1 MLSVPCTL
9 VHADGVVEH
18 TAFRMTAP
26 KLATL
31 EAKGGDAVDA
41 FLRSKVTH
49 KGYHG
54 SWRRYGSW
62 TLQDEGG
69 EETYLFA
76 WAYGKGAAPHAKCY
90 TLDSDAMQVYDDV
103 LLLRFPALDAVT
115 LTKAMALTE
124 PQVRRV
130 AGLHCGGGGSQR
142 RPSPR
147 QRARPKARR
156 RPRRRS
162 QAKANTQPGT
172 TAPVQLPVKDETA
185 VFEVEEEGLLK
196 DGSVATATFA
206 LADPAND
213 DASGSDDDELPVN
226 TNAATT
232 AQSDD
237 EDNDEDNDDEDD
249 VADGPIDTALFDL
262 EEADAEAVDDE
273 DDDDAEPAVDVLE
286 AHMLQ
291 HEDYEYP
298 RQDDSL
304 PAAVAVPRCGRA
316 WLSSIKTRPT
326 VCPLLTPTIRV
337 ECP

>member
-9 VHADGVVEH
+9 VHADGAVEH

-31 EAKGGDAVDA
+31 EAKGADAIDA

-54 SWRRYGSW
+54 SWQRYGSW

-90 TLDSDAMQVYDDV
+90 TLGSEAMQVYDDV
-103 LLLRFPALDAVT
+103 LLLRFPALDTVT
-115 LTKAMALTE
+115 LAEAMALTE
-124 PQVRRV
+124 PQVSGWLGCIAV
-130 AGLHCGGGGSQR
+130 AAQAASKVTPAAKGKGKSKGKR
-142 RPSPR
+142 K
-147 QRARPKARR
+147 AKKKKPKPA
-156 RPRRRS
+156 
-162 QAKANTQPGT
+162 AT
-172 TAPVQLPVKDETA
+172 TASVQLPVKDDTA

-196 DGSVATATFA
+196 DGSVTTATFA

-213 DASGSDDDELPVN
+213 DASGSDDDELPVVAS
-226 TNAATT
+226 TAATT

-237 EDNDEDNDDEDD
+237 EDNEEDNDDEDD
-249 VADGPIDTALFDL
+249 VADGPIDTAVFDL
-262 EEADAEAVDDE
+262 EEGDAEVADDEE

-291 HEDYEYP
+291 YEDYEYHDKTIP
-298 RQDDSL
+298 CQLPSL
-304 PAAVAVPRCGRA
+304 YSLWTSVG
-316 WLSSIKTRPT
+316 
-326 VCPLLTPTIRV
+326 
-337 ECP
+337 

>member
-9 VHADGVVEH
+9 VHADGAVEH

-90 TLDSDAMQVYDDV
+90 TLDSEAMQAYDDV

-115 LTKAMALTE
+115 LAKAMALTE
-124 PQVRRV
+124 PQVSGWLGCI
-130 AGLHCGGGGSQR
+130 A
-142 RPSPR
+142 
-147 QRARPKARR
+147 AAAAAPKAKSKAKKKKTR
-156 RPRRRS
+156 
-162 QAKANTQPGT
+162 KANPKAKPAAA

-262 EEADAEAVDDE
+262 EEGDAEEAVDDE

-291 HEDYEYP
+291 YEDYEYHDKTIP
-298 RQDDSL
+298 CQLPSL
-304 PAAVAVPRCGRA
+304 YSLWTSVG
-316 WLSSIKTRPT
+316 
-326 VCPLLTPTIRV
+326 
-337 ECP
+337 

>member
-9 VHADGVVEH
+9 VHADGAVEH
-18 TAFRMTAP
+18 TAFRMTVP

-31 EAKGGDAVDA
+31 EAKGGDAVDT

-90 TLDSDAMQVYDDV
+90 TLDSEAMQVYDDV

-115 LTKAMALTE
+115 LAEAMALTE
-124 PQVRRV
+124 PQVSGWLGCIAV
-130 AGLHCGGGGSQR
+130 A
-142 RPSPR
+142 
-147 QRARPKARR
+147 AAAAPKAT
-156 RPRRRS
+156 PA
-162 QAKANTQPGT
+162 AKAKAKKKKPKPKAKPAAA

-196 DGSVATATFA
+196 DGSAATATFA

-226 TNAATT
+226 NNPATT
-232 AQSDD
+232 AQSED

-262 EEADAEAVDDE
+262 EEGDAEEGVDDE

-291 HEDYEYP
+291 YEDYEYHDKTIP
-298 RQDDSL
+298 CQLPSL
-304 PAAVAVPRCGRA
+304 YSLWTSVG
-316 WLSSIKTRPT
+316 
-326 VCPLLTPTIRV
+326 
-337 ECP
+337 

>member
-9 VHADGVVEH
+9 VHADGAVEY

-31 EAKGGDAVDA
+31 EAKGEDAIDA

-54 SWRRYGSW
+54 SWQRYGSW

-69 EETYLFA
+69 DDTYLFA
-76 WAYGKGAAPHAKCY
+76 WAYGKGAAPHTKCY
-90 TLDSDAMQVYDDV
+90 TLDSEAMQVYDDV
-103 LLLRFPALDAVT
+103 LLLRFPGLEAVT
-115 LTKAMALTE
+115 LAEAMALTE
-124 PQVRRV
+124 PQVSGWLGCITV
-130 AGLHCGGGGSQR
+130 TAQAAPNAKSKAKKKKK
-142 RPSPR
+142 PKPK
-147 QRARPKARR
+147 PKATG
-156 RPRRRS
+156 
-162 QAKANTQPGT
+162 A

-196 DGSVATATFA
+196 DGSGATATFA
-206 LADPAND
+206 LAVPAND
-213 DASGSDDDELPVN
+213 NASGSDDDDLPVN
-226 TNAATT
+226 TNAAATT

-237 EDNDEDNDDEDD
+237 EENVEDNDDEDD

-262 EEADAEAVDDE
+262 DEVDAEEGVEDE

-291 HEDYEYP
+291 YEDYEYHDKTIP
-298 RQDDSL
+298 CQLPSL
-304 PAAVAVPRCGRA
+304 YSLWTSVG
-316 WLSSIKTRPT
+316 
-326 VCPLLTPTIRV
+326 
-337 ECP
+337 

>member
-9 VHADGVVEH
+9 VHADGAVEH

-26 KLATL
+26 KLTTL
-31 EAKGGDAVDA
+31 EAKGADAVDA

-76 WAYGKGAAPHAKCY
+76 WAYGNGAAPHAKCY
-90 TLDSDAMQVYDDV
+90 TLDSEAMQVYDDV

-115 LTKAMALTE
+115 LAEAMALTE
-124 PQVRRV
+124 PQVSGWLGCIAV
-130 AGLHCGGGGSQR
+130 AAQVV
-142 RPSPR
+142 
-147 QRARPKARR
+147 PK
-156 RPRRRS
+156 
-162 QAKANTQPGT
+162 
-172 TAPVQLPVKDETA
+172 TAPAAKSKSKAKKKKKKKKKPKPAAAAPPVQASVKDETA
-185 VFEVEEEGLLK
+185 VFEVEEEGLGLLK
-196 DGSVATATFA
+196 DGSAATATFA

-213 DASGSDDDELPVN
+213 DASGSDDDELPVVAP
-226 TNAATT
+226 TTAAA

-249 VADGPIDTALFDL
+249 VADGPIDTAVFDL
-262 EEADAEAVDDE
+262 EEGDAEAADDE
-273 DDDDAEPAVDVLE
+273 DDDDDAEPAVDVLE

-291 HEDYEYP
+291 YEDYEYHDKTIP
-298 RQDDSL
+298 CQLPSL
-304 PAAVAVPRCGRA
+304 YSLWTSVG
-316 WLSSIKTRPT
+316 
-326 VCPLLTPTIRV
+326 
-337 ECP
+337 

>member
-9 VHADGVVEH
+9 VHADGAVEH

-31 EAKGGDAVDA
+31 EAKGEDAVDA

-90 TLDSDAMQVYDDV
+90 TLDSEAMQAYDDV

-115 LTKAMALTE
+115 LAKAMALTE
-124 PQVRRV
+124 PQVSGWLGCIAV
-130 AGLHCGGGGSQR
+130 A
-142 RPSPR
+142 
-147 QRARPKARR
+147 AAVAAAPKAT
-156 RPRRRS
+156 PA
-162 QAKANTQPGT
+162 AKAKAKSKKKKPKPKAKPAAA

-262 EEADAEAVDDE
+262 EEGDAEEAVDDE

-291 HEDYEYP
+291 YEDYEYHDKTIP
-298 RQDDSL
+298 CQLPSL
-304 PAAVAVPRCGRA
+304 YSLWTSVG
-316 WLSSIKTRPT
+316 
-326 VCPLLTPTIRV
+326 
-337 ECP
+337 

>member
-9 VHADGVVEH
+9 VHADGAVEH

-31 EAKGGDAVDA
+31 EAKGADAVDA

-69 EETYLFA
+69 DETYLFA

-90 TLDSDAMQVYDDV
+90 TLDSEAMQVYDDV

-115 LTKAMALTE
+115 LAEAMALTE
-124 PQVRRV
+124 PQVSGWLGCIAV
-130 AGLHCGGGGSQR
+130 AAA
-142 RPSPR
+142 PK
-147 QRARPKARR
+147 PKAK
-156 RPRRRS
+156 S
-162 QAKANTQPGT
+162 KAKKKKPKAKPAAAM
-172 TAPVQLPVKDETA
+172 APVQLPVKDETA

-196 DGSVATATFA
+196 DGSAATATFT

-226 TNAATT
+226 TNTATT

-291 HEDYEYP
+291 YEDYEYHDKTIP
-298 RQDDSL
+298 CQLPSL
-304 PAAVAVPRCGRA
+304 YSLWTSVG
-316 WLSSIKTRPT
+316 
-326 VCPLLTPTIRV
+326 
-337 ECP
+337 